1 LSSFNLFKFEDKR
14 SKLLTMKWFLL
25 LVAVFVNCLGN
36 EVQSAFIPRN
46 PDATTW
52 GPLICEI
59 NEFKHERFDGEPFS
73 VEEQE
78 GEGTLKVVQD
88 PDTKKFELTIE
99 LDDQRQPRY
108 FMGNWSCATN
118 SWIVV
123 GDPFITR
130 LGKPSDENNLRS
142 SLAVMEEEKVK
153 MRCEAYYFGD
163 ESPEI
168 EWKKLDEETGA
179 ELNISSNR
187 WEISATERESSKYF
201 STLTLID
208 ENGVTM
214 DDRANYTCTV
224 KVGTPAV
231 RGILLRVKGKFAALW
246 PFLGICVEVLVLCV
260 GIFIYERRTKAR
272 NNEGDEEEEPAGDA
286 QVVNAD
292 DDTKADNLRNRAPVK
307 T

>member
-1 LSSFNLFKFEDKR
+1 
-14 SKLLTMKWFLL
+14 MKWFLL
-25 LVAVFVNCLGN
+25 LAAVLVNCLGN
-36 EVQSAFIPRN
+36 EVQSILITRN
-46 PDATTW
+46 PDAGSRTW
-52 GPLICEI
+52 GPMICET
-59 NEFKHERFDGEPFS
+59 NEFKHERFDGDAFN
-73 VEEQE
+73 VEEQV
-78 GEGTLKVVQD
+78 GEGTLKIEED
-88 PDTKKFELTIE
+88 PSTKKFELTIE

-108 FMGNWSCATN
+108 FMGNWSCGANAWT
-118 SWIVV
+118 VV

-153 MRCEAYYFGD
+153 MRCEAFYFGD

-168 EWKKLDEETGA
+168 EWKKLHEETAA
-179 ELNISSNR
+179 ELNITDR
-187 WEISATERESSKYF
+187 WEISTTERESFKYF

-214 DDRANYTCTV
+214 EDRANYTCTV

-246 PFLGICVEVLVLCV
+246 PFLGICVEVLVLCI

-292 DDTKADNLRNRAPVK
+292 EDTKADNLRNRAPVK

>member
-1 LSSFNLFKFEDKR
+1 
-14 SKLLTMKWFLL
+14 MKWFLL
-25 LVAVFVNCLGN
+25 LAAVLVNCLGN
-36 EVQSAFIPRN
+36 EVQSILITRN
-46 PDATTW
+46 PDAGSRTW
-52 GPLICEI
+52 GPMICET
-59 NEFKHERFDGEPFS
+59 NEFKHERFDGDAFN
-73 VEEQE
+73 VEEQV
-78 GEGTLKVVQD
+78 GEGTLKIEED
-88 PDTKKFELTIE
+88 PSTKKFELTIE

-108 FMGNWSCATN
+108 FMGNWSCAANAWT
-118 SWIVV
+118 VV

-153 MRCEAYYFGD
+153 MRCEAFYFGD

-168 EWKKLDEETGA
+168 EWKKLHEETAA
-179 ELNISSNR
+179 ELNITDR
-187 WEISATERESSKYF
+187 WEISTTERESFKYF

-214 DDRANYTCTV
+214 EDRANYTCTV

-246 PFLGICVEVLVLCV
+246 PFLGICVEVLVLCI

-292 DDTKADNLRNRAPVK
+292 EDTKADNLRNRAPVK